1 MLNLALS
8 LSLLVPSALAEE
20 YSLKDNLPKGKLK
33 ADQYALNPGSVGID
47 GVVEVPL
54 YSSYSADRPAPMV
67 AALVPDS
74 ENPIF
79 IALSVGQAG
88 ITLTEGTAGKAG
100 ASIKEKSG
108 GKVAVVPEL
117 RIGELVLS
125 NVKVRIGGQDSMG
138 LTTFSGLATAVLP
151 SEGVVRFAPVDQA
164 DGLLSAVGA
173 PVEYSA
179 NPTTQVK
186 YQRKKI
192 WVAGNPVVLQGT
204 INGQEGPIYL
214 DSGAA
219 VAKSYATETPVYTI
233 GLDKHFATQVVFGD
247 MELQL
252 LSVYTSNPPYL
263 NEARGASVPA
273 AEMASWNLAID
284 PSTQRIAIKPQS
296 ETKYVSTWDIELA
309 QALSD
314 LETAKLEEDADLS
327 GAHSGLAGMYM
338 AKADSAKALEYA
350 TLVVDAK
357 PESCTSHRLL
367 GQAQAQAG
375 QHTQAIATLS
385 AAGEL
390 YQTWADMDLETR
402 DELAEAALE
411 NPELKKQ
418 IQTHSCFDVWGM
430 AAQAA
435 LEIGDFEQVGT
446 LYVEHHDLDASLAQA
461 AAAAYL
467 AQERYHDANAALVQ
481 MRLLS
486 TGESAETALT
496 RAVVQHAQGNPS
508 ALDNY
513 KRAAFMGG
521 LVHARAW
528 GTAVA
533 ELQGAEGTTALA
545 ELAPFSPHVALA
557 YAEAVDATGGDS
569 AKAWADA
576 LSAYE
581 AEMATGAG
589 DADVWAGYGRA
600 LRQAGKSELATA
612 ALKSG
617 LEVDAEAS
625 ELLLLAGDMAADAD
639 DYARAKQLY
648 AKAAKGSPTTAT
660 YAGLLSL

>member
-33 ADQYALNPGSVGID
+33 ADQYASNPGTASIQ

-54 YSSYSADRPAPMV
+54 YASYSADRPMPMV
-67 AALVPDS
+67 AATVPGS

-79 IALSVGQAG
+79 LALSVGKGG
-88 ITLTEGTAGKAG
+88 ITLTEGTAAKAG

-108 GKVAVVPEL
+108 GKVALVPEL
-117 RIGELVLS
+117 QIGEMVLS
-125 NVKVRIGGQDSMG
+125 NVKVRIGSQDSFG

-151 SEGVVRFAPVDQA
+151 SEGVVRFAPADQA

-173 PVEYSA
+173 PLEYSS
-179 NPTTQVK
+179 
-186 YQRKKI
+186 
-192 WVAGNPVVLQGT
+192 NPVQQIKYMRDKKWVGGETVILSGMV
-204 INGQEGPIYL
+204 NGVEGPIYL
-214 DSGAA
+214 DSGSEI
-219 VAKSYATETPVYTI
+219 AKSYAGETPVYTI
-233 GLDKHFATQVVFGD
+233 GLDKYYATKLAFGG
-247 MELQL
+247 MEIEQL
-252 LSVYTSNPPYL
+252 SSHWSNPPYL
-263 NEARGASVPA
+263 AEARGASIDG
-273 AEMASWNLAID
+273 AEMAVWNIAID
-284 PSTQRIAIKPQS
+284 PSTQRIAIAPQS
-296 ETKYVSTWDIELA
+296 STAYVSTWDIELA
-309 QALSD
+309 AALGD
-314 LETAKLEEDADLS
+314 LETAKLEEGADLS

-338 AKADSAKALEYA
+338 AKQDSAKALEYA
-350 TLVVDAK
+350 AMVVDAK

-367 GQAQAQAG
+367 GQAQALAG
-375 QHTQAIATLS
+375 QNTQAIATLS
-385 AAGEL
+385 TAGSL
-390 YQTWADMDLETR
+390 YETWTAMDLETR

-411 NPELKKQ
+411 NPELDKQ
-418 IQTHSCFDVWGM
+418 IQSHACFDVWGL

-446 LYVEHHDLDASLAQA
+446 LYVEHHDLDLGLAQA
-461 AAAAYL
+461 AASAFL
-467 AQERYHDANAALVQ
+467 AQERYPDANAALVQ

-486 TGESAETALT
+486 SGESAETALT

-513 KRAAFMGG
+513 QRAAFMGG
-521 LVHARAW
+521 LAHARAW

-533 ELQGAEGTTALA
+533 DLQGAEGTTVMA
-545 ELAPFSPHVALA
+545 EMAPYSPHIALA
-557 YAEAVDATGGDS
+557 YAEAVDVTGGD
-569 AKAWADA
+569 ATQAWAVA
-576 LSAYE
+576 MSAYE
-581 AEMATGAG
+581 AEMAAG
-589 DADVWAGYGRA
+589 SDDADVWAGYGRA
-600 LRQAGKSELATA
+600 LRQAGQADKATA

-617 LEVDAEAS
+617 LAVDAEAA
-625 ELLLLAGDMAADAD
+625 ELLLLAGDMAADSD